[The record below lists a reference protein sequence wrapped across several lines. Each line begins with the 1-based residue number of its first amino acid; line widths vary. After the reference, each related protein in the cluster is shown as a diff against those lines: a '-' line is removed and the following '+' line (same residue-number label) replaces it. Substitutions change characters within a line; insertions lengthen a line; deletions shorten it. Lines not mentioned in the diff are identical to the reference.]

1 MNNDAAVFL
10 DLDNLAIG
18 TKQANLVFD
27 INLILDH
34 IKEITNGRIVYRYAC
49 GGAQQNQGLM
59 QELAQTGFHVQSA
72 TPLNSY
78 NKNLADM
85 QIVVNAMETLLDGH
99 NYNTYVL
106 LSGDR
111 DFTPLVQS
119 LRKRGKYVVGV
130 GVKHTTSASLVELCD
145 QYVFY
150 EDIIPQKTSGN
161 LDTGQLL
168 EKALADVLRHKNRER
183 ASVLTQRMMD
193 LSKGAFDRSAYP
205 ESTFRKFLERF
216 PHLVQIEQDD
226 TTIYVK
232 QPETLLERP
241 LHQLYRS
248 GLKKQRLRIVL
259 PPKSRLLLL
268 RKIINI
274 VTQNPQLKWRE
285 LLDSI
290 SYEVSNEA
298 LNISKNLINSA
309 LLVARQSGIICTLKA
324 SSLSMAP
331 VVLEINGTQI
341 FQEAVLMCDRTYL
354 QAILNLPEPF
364 DIEEAAIALY
374 EKADYAPYLKQ
385 QLNALGANN

>member
-1 MNNDAAVFL
+1 MSNDAAVFL

-18 TKQANLVFD
+18 AKQANLVFD
-27 INLILDH
+27 INLILKH

-49 GGAQQNQGLM
+49 GAAQQNQGLL

-72 TPLNSY
+72 TPLNNF

-85 QIVVNAMETLLDGH
+85 QIVVTAMETLLDGH
-99 NYNTYVL
+99 DYKTYVL

-119 LRKRGKYVVGV
+119 LRKRSKYVIGL

-150 EDIIPQKTSGN
+150 EDIVPQSDSSN
-161 LDTGQLL
+161 LDTRSLL
-168 EKALADVLRHKNRER
+168 EKALADVLRHNSRER

-205 ESTFRKFLERF
+205 EGTFTKFLERF
-216 PHLVQIEQDD
+216 PDLVQIEQDD

-232 QPETLLERP
+232 KPGSLPDRP
-241 LHQLYRS
+241 LHQIYRS

-268 RKIINI
+268 RKIITIIN
-274 VTQNPQLKWRE
+274 QNPQLKWRE
-285 LLDSI
+285 LADSLT
-290 SYEVSNEA
+290 YQVNNEA
-298 LNISKNLINSA
+298 LEISKNLINSTM
-309 LLVARQSGIICTLKA
+309 LIARQSGIIRTLKA
-324 SSLSMAP
+324 SSLAAAP
-331 VVLEINGTQI
+331 VVLEINGPQI
-341 FQEAVLMCDRTYL
+341 FQEAVLLCDRTYL

-364 DIEEAAIALY
+364 DVEEAAIALY
-374 EKADYAPYLKQ
+374 EKAGYVPYLKQ
-385 QLNALGANN
+385 QLKVLEARN

>member
-248 GLKKQRLRIVL
+248 SLKKQRLRIVL

>member
-232 QPETLLERP
+232 QPETILERP